1 MDVLISTT
9 QCAILKRA
17 LRMARVQALNS
28 FNARSN
34 EGKQAIAQYD
44 EALQALADAETDSQP
59 VAPKMRKSQ
68 PPHLSFLADCMS
80 A

>member
-9 QCAILKRA
+9 QCATLKRA

-44 EALQALADAETDSQP
+44 EALQALADAEIASQP
-59 VAPKMRKSQ
+59 VAPKMRKPQ
-68 PPHLSFLADCMS
+68 LPHLSFIAEMS